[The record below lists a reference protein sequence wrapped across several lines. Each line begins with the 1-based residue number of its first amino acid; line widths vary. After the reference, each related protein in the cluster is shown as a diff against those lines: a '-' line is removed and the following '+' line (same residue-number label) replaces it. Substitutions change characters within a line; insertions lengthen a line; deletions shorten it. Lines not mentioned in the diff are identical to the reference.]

1 MTAAFGEDAMKAT
14 HLVLPAI
21 GAMVIFLAINY
32 LAGVGLAFLVTETT
46 RTALALGTAA
56 PLLSLAA
63 LAALFVQFR
72 RHGTDPQL

>member
-14 HLVLPAI
+14 HLVLPVI

-32 LAGVGLAFLVTETT
+32 LAGVGLALLLTETT
-46 RTALALGTAA
+46 RTALVFGSVV

-63 LAALFVQFR
+63 LIALFLQFR
-72 RHGTDPQL
+72 RQGTDPQA